1 MRTSPDAQ
9 LESVRQRD
17 KDLIPTGNAL
27 RASAAHS
34 SGRISSK
41 EITLMSFMHPVSFL
55 GSSSIMGG
63 PRTVVTPLE
72 VGVTANMVNQ
82 KSHLTKLKPSPL
94 RRSRVLV

>member
-1 MRTSPDAQ
+1 
-9 LESVRQRD
+9 
-17 KDLIPTGNAL
+17 
-27 RASAAHS
+27 
-34 SGRISSK
+34 
-41 EITLMSFMHPVSFL
+41 MSFMHPVSFL
-55 GSSSIMGG
+55 GGSSIMGG